1 MCGSVRGR
9 GQVTR
14 ILESLRNRGQ
24 FGPVADTQRVG
35 EASGQADA
43 RALDKRFDFAEPGR
57 ARMIAELGG
66 CLQTQHLCTEL
77 VLSAS
82 DSAPAS
88 AVAIASARA
97 PWHAENPGLGDRIL
111 VIDSAPTRVP
121 TSFDEGEGADRLL
134 R

>member
-35 EASGQADA
+35 EASGQTDA

-82 DSAPAS
+82 DSGACQ
-88 AVAIASARA
+88 RRR
-97 PWHAENPGLGDRIL
+97 DR
-111 VIDSAPTRVP
+111 
-121 TSFDEGEGADRLL
+121 FGEGALARGKP
-134 R
+134 RPW